1 MSNRRLIPEEVVKEI
16 ELKKPK
22 KIPKEI
28 KVIYSKQTNQFS
40 LKIPSKIRLELDLK
54 PTDRFEVSIDNNKNI
69 ILKRVS

>member
-1 MSNRRLIPEEVVKEI
+1 MPKKPLIPEEIVKEI

-28 KVIYSKQTNQFS
+28 KVIYSKHTNQFS
-40 LKIPSKIRLELDLK
+40 IKIPSKIVLELNLK
-54 PTDRFEVSIDNNKNI
+54 PSDKFEIIVDDNKNM